1 MELTI
6 NNLSFGYTS
15 KHKVLDNVSFS
26 ASSGKNIYI
35 LGPNGA
41 GKSTLVANVLQ
52 FVKPQSGTVEV
63 DGKNLR
69 DIKNKDKAK
78 LIGYVPQDVGFPSMT
93 AFDAVLLGRKPY
105 IKWDARKNDL
115 EIVQNIF
122 NELNIG
128 DFSLRDVSKLSGG
141 EKQKIAIA
149 RALAQETSI
158 LLFDEPTSNLDI
170 KNQIEVLSF
179 LQRLTKEKNLITISI
194 VHDISLAFTFAD
206 EILLLKDGKVIK
218 YGDVESITGDDI
230 KQTFDI
236 DVNIAEINNKKI
248 IIYGD

>member
-1 MELTI
+1 
-6 NNLSFGYTS
+6 
-15 KHKVLDNVSFS
+15 
-26 ASSGKNIYI
+26 
-35 LGPNGA
+35 
-41 GKSTLVANVLQ
+41 
-52 FVKPQSGTVEV
+52 
-63 DGKNLR
+63 
-69 DIKNKDKAK
+69 
-78 LIGYVPQDVGFPSMT
+78 MT

-218 YGDVESITGDDI
+218 YGDVESR
-230 KQTFDI
+230 
-236 DVNIAEINNKKI
+236 
-248 IIYGD
+248 